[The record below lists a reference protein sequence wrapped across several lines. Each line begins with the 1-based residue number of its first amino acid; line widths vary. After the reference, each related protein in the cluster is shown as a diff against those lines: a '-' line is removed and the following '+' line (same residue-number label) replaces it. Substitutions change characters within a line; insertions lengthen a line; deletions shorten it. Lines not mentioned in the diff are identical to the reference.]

1 MASQKVAGLQ
11 SKTLQQLQTES
22 ILNLLN
28 LNTPPPTIPAEKNA
42 IPGATNAAAGPAVWK
57 VLILDNRSKDV
68 LATVLRVQD
77 LRDVG
82 VTLHVQLHSTRPPLP
97 DVPAIYFVSPTLQN
111 VKRIAEDLNAGLYES
126 YHLSFI
132 EPLPRAML
140 EELANQV
147 ARDGTSDS
155 IEQVLD
161 QYLSFVTPSPQL
173 FSLLPPISTSSTN
186 AAPATT
192 ATTATL
198 TATDTPETDAT
209 SYYILNSP
217 STSETAIEAEIDRI
231 ASGLFSVIVTSGQVP
246 YIRSPR
252 RNAAEMVARKL
263 NGKIRDHLLNAT
275 RTGKSLFT
283 GDSTG
288 VGALGRPVL
297 LILDRNI
304 DLVSMIAHGW
314 TYQSL
319 IHDCLE
325 MRLGRVTVPDP
336 QKKTKKSYDLNSS
349 DYFWA
354 KNAANPFP
362 QVAEE
367 IDAELGKYKQ
377 DAADITRTTGV
388 SDVNDISQLDVS
400 ASAAHLKAAITLL
413 PELTARKA
421 TLDAHMNLA
430 TSLLAEIK
438 SRGLDELFSTEESIV
453 TGRQITNIQ
462 QMLELLRSFA
472 TKSEPSPTPRDLLR
486 LVCVFYLCVRELG
499 REDVENLEKEL
510 EKAGVEE
517 WEMSVFRYLRK
528 MKDVM
533 KMSAPGSNLAG
544 TSTPLGAAGGVG
556 DGWGR
561 GWGVLGNKLT
571 DRLKEGG
578 LDNLLSGVKN
588 FLPSSKLLAVT
599 RVTEALMDP
608 TSASTASLTE
618 TDDYLFLDPRA
629 RSAAASGPGAPT
641 GGEAGEQKARRMTF
655 QDGMVFVVGG
665 AGYAEYGNLGEWS
678 AKTGRRLAYGGTE
691 ILDPGTFLDV
701 LGKLGA
707 A

>member
-1 MASQKVAGLQ
+1 M
-11 SKTLQQLQTES
+11 
-22 ILNLLN
+22 LN
-28 LNTPPPTIPAEKNA
+28 LNAPPPTIAPEKSTALGAANA
-42 IPGATNAAAGPAVWK
+42 PSGPTVWK

-82 VTLHVQLHSTRPPLP
+82 VTLHVQLHTTRPALP

-111 VKRIAEDLNAGLYES
+111 IKRIAEDLNAGLYES

-132 EPLPRAML
+132 EPLPRALL
-140 EELANQV
+140 EELASLV
-147 ARDGTSDS
+147 ARDGTSES

-173 FSLLPPISTSSTN
+173 FSLLPASST
-186 AAPATT
+186 APAQPSGSAQAGEVSNLTT
-192 ATTATL
+192 EL
-198 TATDTPETDAT
+198 T
-209 SYYILNSP
+209 SYYTLNAP
-217 STSETAIEAEIDRI
+217 SATEQTIEAEIDRI
-231 ASGLFSVIVTSGQVP
+231 ASGLFSVVVTSGQVP

-263 NGKIRDHLLNAT
+263 NAKIRDHILNAA
-275 RTGKSLFT
+275 RTGRSLFASD
-283 GDSTG
+283 GGG

-297 LILDRNI
+297 IILDRNI

-325 MRLGRVTVPDP
+325 MKLGRVTVAEP

-354 KNAANPFP
+354 KHAASPFP

-367 IDAELGKYKQ
+367 IDAELAKYKQ
-377 DAADITRTTGV
+377 DAADITRSTGV
-388 SDVNDISQLDVS
+388 KDVNDISQLDVS
-400 ASAAHLKAAITLL
+400 SSAAHLKAAITLL

-430 TSLLAEIK
+430 TALLAEIK
-438 SRGLDELFSTEESIV
+438 ARGLDELFSTEEAIS
-453 TGRQITNIQ
+453 RQTTQ
-462 QMLELLRSFA
+462 QMLELLRSFQ
-472 TKSEPSPTPRDLLR
+472 TKSEPSPTPQDQLR
-486 LVCVFYLCVRELG
+486 LVCVYYLSAPNISK
-499 REDVENLEKEL
+499 EDVEALEKEL
-510 EKAGVEE
+510 TKAGVEE
-517 WEMSVFRYLRK
+517 WDLSSFRYLRK

-533 KMSAPGSNLAG
+533 KMSVPGAITG
-544 TSTPLGAAGGVG
+544 TATPVGGG
-556 DGWGR
+556 MADGWGR

-578 LDNLLSGVKN
+578 LDNLLAGVKN
-588 FLPSSKLLAVT
+588 FLPSSKLLPVT
-599 RVTEALMDP
+599 RITEALMDP
-608 TSASTASLTE
+608 SSASTASLTE
-618 TDDYLFLDPRA
+618 TDDFIFLDPRA
-629 RSAAASGPGAPT
+629 RATPAAGAD
-641 GGEAGEQKARRMTF
+641 GEQKARRMTF
-655 QDGMVFVVGG
+655 QDAMVFVVGG

-678 AKTGRRLAYGGTE
+678 AKTNRRVSYGGTE
-691 ILDPGTFLDV
+691 ILDPCTFLDV
-701 LGKLGA
+701 LGKLGSM
-707 A
+707 